1 MQISDDKTTPV
12 AVKILKCDASRET
25 KDDFRREVKI
35 MSSFEHGNILQ
46 LLGIVPTGE
55 YYTSESDRHE
65 QVWGCLERV
74 FHVVSSLRIHEWYSP
89 GGHSHI
95 CALKTP
101 LFVLT
106 RA

>member
-1 MQISDDKTTPV
+1 MQISDDKTTSV

-35 MSSFEHGNILQ
+35 MSSFEHGNILK

-55 YYTSESDRHE
+55 YYASESDRHK

-74 FHVVSSLRIHEWYSP
+74 FHVVSSCVLMNCTAPAGIHIYAW
-89 GGHSHI
+89 
-95 CALKTP
+95 
-101 LFVLT
+101 
-106 RA
+106 

>member
-35 MSSFEHGNILQ
+35 MSSFEHGNILK

-55 YYTSESDRHE
+55 YYTSE
-65 QVWGCLERV
+65 QLWGCVYRV
-74 FHVVSSLRIHEWYSP
+74 FHVVTLLHIH
-89 GGHSHI
+89 
-95 CALKTP
+95 
-101 LFVLT
+101 
-106 RA
+106 

>member
-35 MSSFEHGNILQ
+35 MSSFEHENILK

-55 YYTSESDRHE
+55 YYTSEPDRHE
-65 QVWGCLERV
+65 QVWGCLDMV
-74 FHVVSSLRIHEWYSP
+74 FHVVSSCVFMHGAAPAGIHIYAPFLS
-89 GGHSHI
+89 
-95 CALKTP
+95 
-101 LFVLT
+101 
-106 RA
+106 

>member
-55 YYTSESDRHE
+55 YYTSESRQTRTGVGLFRE
-65 QVWGCLERV
+65 GFPCCA
-74 FHVVSSLRIHEWYSP
+74 IIAYS
-89 GGHSHI
+89 
-95 CALKTP
+95 
-101 LFVLT
+101 
-106 RA
+106 